1 MAVEPEL
8 VVAVAVEPVAVE
20 EPELAA
26 VALAGDQA
34 AGEPVVAAVQ
44 EEPAVVPVEEV
55 EQEPGRVAVMGLE
68 LVLVRLQGQALARAR
83 QPRSVLA
90 LALQLVQVRLAVP
103 GLVQVPVH
111 RSAQEPTRPSVL
123 ALAVLSVME
132 AVMDPLTE
140 LGTKV
145 PGLKTEPAL
154 GLLRNVRQEQI
165 KEQIV
170 DCVTRC
176 SLI

>member
-1 MAVEPEL
+1 MAVELEPAAVVDLVAAEL
-8 VVAVAVEPVAVE
+8 VVAAEAD
-20 EPELAA
+20 
-26 VALAGDQA
+26 LAGDQA
-34 AGEPVVAAVQ
+34 AGDLVAVEPAAVAEQAPEQAVAAGV
-44 EEPAVVPVEEV
+44 EPA
-55 EQEPGRVAVMGLE
+55 
-68 LVLVRLQGQALARAR
+68 LVLLQGQALARGR